1 MVGWVFIFRVSLILS
16 ILTAPSFNGIVL
28 MGCQCTMTSL
38 AKEPLLIVSGGSYS
52 ALLLGIVF
60 YYFCLAHLCRGQYSL
75 WWGISLDQNFVYWFA
90 LSGRPPG
97 ELFAL
102 QGPVLTS
109 LGNYLSFITWRLGN
123 PANNELECRVSSVQ
137 SIEWSWWHRLR
148 KHRREEPQLLC
159 P

>member
-1 MVGWVFIFRVSLILS
+1 MFIFRVSLILS

-75 WWGISLDQNFVYWFA
+75 WWGISRDRNFVYRFA
-90 LSGRPPG
+90 LSGRPPD

-102 QGPVLTS
+102 QGPVITS
-109 LGNYLSFITWRLGN
+109 FGNYLSFINWR
-123 PANNELECRVSSVQ
+123 
-137 SIEWSWWHRLR
+137 
-148 KHRREEPQLLC
+148 
-159 P
+159 